1 MSDMTISTIALL
13 LCVAPGVLH
22 LVEVAFP
29 LLSRWIVNYVLPF
42 FGPALPTKAGSLTND
57 EQLAMLDAAVDAA
70 PAAKRMAAS
79 DYVFLMLFEQRQGSL
94 AFISVIAG
102 VIYSLTLTLVERNP
116 LHLVLGVMA
125 ALFMLVNLNHAGIR
139 FLGHHPRV
147 TRHGRN
153 VGIVF
158 GPFWALATVLNVLAF
173 SASLPN

>member
-1 MSDMTISTIALL
+1 MSDTTISTIALL
-13 LCVAPGVLH
+13 LCLAPGVVH

-29 LLSRWIVNYVLPF
+29 LLARWVVNYVFPF
-42 FGPALPTKAGSLTND
+42 FGLALPRKAGSLTQD
-57 EQLAMLDAAVDAA
+57 EQLAMLDAAIDAA
-70 PAAKRMAAS
+70 PAAKKEAAS
-79 DYVFLMLFEQRQGSL
+79 DYIFFMLFEQRQGSL

-102 VIYSLTLTLVERNP
+102 VVYGLTLTLAERNP

-125 ALFMLVNLNHAGIR
+125 ALFALVNLNHAGIP

-158 GPFWALATVLNVLAF
+158 GPFWALATVLNLSAF
-173 SASLPN
+173 SASMLN

>member
-13 LCVAPGVLH
+13 LCLAPGALH
-22 LVEVAFP
+22 SVEVAFP
-29 LLSRWIVNYVLPF
+29 MLARWIVNYVLPF
-42 FGPALPTKAGSLTND
+42 FGPGLPKKAGSLTYD
-57 EQLAMLDAAVDAA
+57 EQLGMLDAAVDAA
-70 PAAKRMAAS
+70 PAAKKVAAS

-94 AFISVIAG
+94 AFLSVIAG
-102 VIYSLTLTLVERNP
+102 VIYGLRLTLVDRNP